1 MRADYPA
8 REYWFGLQWS
18 NTAPGARWTQARQAG
33 QAHWVCSMEPGV
45 QAIAWTPE
53 KWLKSRRTRSVLR
66 LAQKGPQRGSLKRVQ
81 AYSAAACLA
90 AHHPKQNV
98 MLLWAVAPGLL
109 WFLVLEQGV
118 VVESS
123 DCLLAQLEQVHSL
136 RQTMKQRYPD
146 LRELRQPDDLW
157 LCLEQGRRAWAC
169 LQRQP
174 EKRRWGFKK
183 IPIRLLFSS
192 LLVATLSW
200 AALSADWGAWVGDAA
215 AGDVQEP
222 SSVSSASASTQA
234 VLRLIES
241 LPYQGTDWQLQQVD
255 CQRQALMWEC
265 QAQYGFEQVQ
275 SFSVAMQNQIRG
287 SANRLELMAQGQ
299 ASLTLKQPY
308 VEQIDGLP
316 VLAQPPDLFSELATL
331 QPVFMQLS
339 LDAARPLGDDDAVGE
354 AGQAKW
360 RRAWRS
366 QSPLRSAYLLADQLR
381 ELQWHTLRLRLESQ
395 SYPSLL
401 GSAFIV
407 ELEGYVYETTEQQ
420 AAERAQIFEHSV
432 WDAADV

>member
-18 NTAPGARWTQARQAG
+18 NTGPGARWEQARQAVR
-33 QAHWVCSMEPGV
+33 AHWMCSMGSKR
-45 QAIAWTPE
+45 QAIAWVPD
-53 KWLKSRRTRSVLR
+53 KWLNSRRAHSVLR
-66 LAQKGPQRGSLKRVQ
+66 LAQAGPRRGSLKGVQ
-81 AYSAAACLA
+81 AYSAAACVA
-90 AHHPKQNV
+90 AHHPDQTV
-98 MLLWAVAPGLL
+98 LLLWTVAPGRL
-109 WFLVLEQGV
+109 WFLVLDRGV
-118 VVESS
+118 VVEGS
-123 DCLLAQLEQVHSL
+123 DCLLAQLEQVQSL
-136 RQTMKQRYPD
+136 RQTMSQRYPG

-157 LCLEQGRRAWAC
+157 VCLEQGRRAWSR

-174 EKRRWGFKK
+174 GKQRWGLKK
-183 IPIRLLFSS
+183 IPIRLLLSS
-192 LLVATLSW
+192 LMV
-200 AALSADWGAWVGDAA
+200 AALSWGALSTDWDAWVGNAA
-215 AGDVQEP
+215 ARDAQQ
-222 SSVSSASASTQA
+222 SSSISSASASTQA
-234 VLRLIES
+234 VLSLIES
-241 LPYQGTDWQLQQVD
+241 LPYQGIDWQLQQVE
-255 CQRQALMWEC
+255 CQRQALVWEC

-275 SFSVAMQNQIRG
+275 SFSLAMQNQIRAP
-287 SANRLELMAQGQ
+287 SNRLELMAQGQ

-308 VEQIDGLP
+308 AEQIDGLP

-331 QPVFMQLS
+331 QPVFMRLS

-366 QSPLRSAYLLADQLR
+366 QSPLRSAYLLADQLP